1 MTKFREIQMYKTEA
15 GKFPVVEFIETIG
28 VQSVRARIMKVF
40 EMVEQLQNPSSIHLK
55 KLAGRDDI
63 LEIRA
68 ITHQQSFRFLGFYDG
83 KRLVLTNGFAKQT
96 DKTPPQE
103 IELAK
108 RRKEM
113 YFSGQREML

>member
-1 MTKFREIQMYKTEA
+1 MYKTEA
-15 GKFPVVEFIETIG
+15 GKCPVAEFIDAVRMTK
-28 VQSVRARIMKVF
+28 VQARIVKVF
-40 EMVEQLQNPSSIHLK
+40 EMVELLQNPSSIHFK
-55 KLAGRDDI
+55 KLVGRDE
-63 LEIRA
+63 LWEIRA
-68 ITHQQSFRFLGFYDG
+68 ITHQQSFRFLGFYHG
-83 KRLVLTNGFAKQT
+83 KKLILTNAFAKQT

>member
-1 MTKFREIQMYKTEA
+1 MYETEA
-15 GKFPVVEFIETIG
+15 GKFPVVEFIETIR
-28 VQSVRARIMKVF
+28 VQSVKARIVKVF
-40 EMVEQLQNPSSIHLK
+40 EMLEQLPNPSSIHLK
-55 KLAGRDDI
+55 KLAGREGI
-63 LEIRA
+63 WEIRA

>member
-1 MTKFREIQMYKTEA
+1 MYKTEA
-15 GKFPVVEFIETIG
+15 GKFPVAEFIETMR
-28 VQSVRARIMKVF
+28 VQSVRARVMKVF
-40 EMVEQLQNPSSIHLK
+40 EMVEQLQNPSTIHLK
-55 KLAGRDDI
+55 KLVGRDE
-63 LEIRA
+63 LWEIRA
-68 ITHQQSFRFLGFYDG
+68 ITHHGSFRFLGFYDG

-113 YFSGQREML
+113 YFSGQQEML

>member
-1 MTKFREIQMYKTEA
+1 MYETEA
-15 GKFPVVEFIETIG
+15 GKCPVAEFIASIRVEK
-28 VQSVRARIMKVF
+28 VKARIVKVF
-40 EMVEQLQNPSSIHLK
+40 EMVEQLQHPSSKHFKRLV
-55 KLAGRDDI
+55 GPDDI
-63 LEIRA
+63 WEIRA

-83 KRLVLTNGFAKQT
+83 KKLVLTNGFAKQT

>member
-1 MTKFREIQMYKTEA
+1 MYKTEA
-15 GKFPVVEFIETIG
+15 GKYPVVEFIETIR
-28 VQSVRARIMKVF
+28 VQSVRARIVKVF
-40 EMVEQLQNPSSIHLK
+40 EMVELLQNPSSIHLK
-55 KLAGRDDI
+55 KLVGRDDI
-63 LEIRA
+63 WEVRA

-83 KRLVLTNGFAKQT
+83 KKLMLTNAFAKQT

-113 YFSGQREML
+113 YFSGQRELL

>member
-1 MTKFREIQMYKTEA
+1 MTKFREIRMYKTEA
-15 GKFPVVEFIETIG
+15 GKFPVVEFIETVR

-40 EMVEQLQNPSSIHLK
+40 EMVEQLPNSPSIFLK

-63 LEIRA
+63 WEIRA

-83 KRLVLTNGFAKQT
+83 KRLILTNGFAKQT
-96 DKTPPQE
+96 DKTPLQE
-103 IELAK
+103 IELAR

-113 YFSGQREML
+113 YFSGQRELL

>member
-1 MTKFREIQMYKTEA
+1 MYETET
-15 GKFPVVEFIETIG
+15 GKCPVAEFIESIR
-28 VQSVRARIMKVF
+28 VEKVRARIVKVF
-40 EMVEQLQNPSSIHLK
+40 EMVEQLPNPSTIHLK
-55 KLAGRDDI
+55 KLSGRDD
-63 LEIRA
+63 LWEIRA
-68 ITHQQSFRFLGFYDG
+68 ITHQQSFRFLGFYVG
-83 KRLVLTNGFAKQT
+83 KKLVLTNGFAKQT

>member
-1 MTKFREIQMYKTEA
+1 MYETEA
-15 GKFPVVEFIETIG
+15 GKYPVVEFIETIR
-28 VQSVRARIMKVF
+28 VQSVRARLMKVF
-40 EMVEQLQNPSSIHLK
+40 EMVEQLENPSSIHLK
-55 KLAGRDDI
+55 KLASRDDI
-63 LEIRA
+63 WEIRA

-83 KRLVLTNGFAKQT
+83 KQLVLTNGYAKQT
-96 DKTPPQE
+96 DKTPLQE

>member
-1 MTKFREIQMYKTEA
+1 MYKPEA
-15 GKFPVVEFIETIG
+15 GNFPVLELIESIH
-28 VQSVRARIMKVF
+28 VQSVRARIVKVF
-40 EMVEQLQNPSSIHLK
+40 EMVEQLQNPPSIFLK
-55 KLAGRDDI
+55 KLTGQDDI
-63 LEIRA
+63 WEIRA

-96 DKTPPQE
+96 DKTPVQE

-113 YFSGQREML
+113 YFSRQREML

>member
-40 EMVEQLQNPSSIHLK
+40 EMVEQLPNPPSSHLK
-55 KLAGRDDI
+55 KLTGQGD
-63 LEIRA
+63 LWEIRV

-96 DKTPPQE
+96 DKTPLQE

-113 YFSGQREML
+113 YFTGQRKLL

>member
-1 MTKFREIQMYKTEA
+1 MYETDA
-15 GKFPVVEFIETIG
+15 GKCPVVEFIDTIH
-28 VQSVRARIMKVF
+28 VQKVLARIVKVF
-40 EMVEQLQNPSSIHLK
+40 EMVEQLQNPSSYHFKRLV
-55 KLAGRDDI
+55 GRDDI
-63 LEIRA
+63 WEIRA

-83 KRLVLTNGFAKQT
+83 KRLVLTNGFTKQT

-108 RRKEM
+108 RRKKM

>member
-1 MTKFREIQMYKTEA
+1 MTKFREIEMYKTEA
-15 GKFPVVEFIETIG
+15 GKFPVVEFIDTIR

-40 EMVEQLQNPSSIHLK
+40 EMVEQLQHPSTTHLK
-55 KLAGRDDI
+55 KLVGRDE
-63 LEIRA
+63 LWEIRA
-68 ITHQQSFRFLGFYDG
+68 ITHHESFRFLGFYDG
-83 KRLVLTNGFAKQT
+83 KKFVLTNGFAKQT
-96 DKTPPQE
+96 DKTPPNE